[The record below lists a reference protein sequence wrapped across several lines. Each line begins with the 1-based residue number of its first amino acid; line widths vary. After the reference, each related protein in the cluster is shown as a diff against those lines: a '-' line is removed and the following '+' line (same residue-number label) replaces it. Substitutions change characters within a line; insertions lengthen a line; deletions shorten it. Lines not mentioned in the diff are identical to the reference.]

1 MIENERIMGKK
12 DPKQENNETE
22 IMEELQVRHKMV
34 EANWSSFNQKIY
46 KNMDGED
53 EKSVN

>member
-1 MIENERIMGKK
+1 MGKK